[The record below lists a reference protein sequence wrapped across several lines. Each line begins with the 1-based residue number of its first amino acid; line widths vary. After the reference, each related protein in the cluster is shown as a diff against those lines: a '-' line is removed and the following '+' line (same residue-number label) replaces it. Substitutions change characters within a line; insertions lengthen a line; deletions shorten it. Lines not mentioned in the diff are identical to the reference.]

1 MRLMI
6 TFTHIDGEWGRL
18 GDEGRR
24 ALRDWHRA
32 FRAQLRSEQGAEMVN
47 FAPRDQ
53 ARTVRL
59 LADGQF
65 RVDDGPFQH
74 GVESAGG
81 YFIVDVD
88 SLDETVAWARRG
100 RFMPG
105 ACEVREL
112 VEAQM

>member
-1 MRLMI
+1 MRFMI

-18 GDEGRR
+18 GDEGRK
-24 ALRDWHRA
+24 ALRDWHREFSA
-32 FRAQLRSEQGAEMVN
+32 HLRTEQDTEMVY
-47 FAPRDQ
+47 FAPRER

-65 RVDDGPFQH
+65 RVDEGPFQ
-74 GVESAGG
+74 GGIEAAGG
-81 YFIVDVD
+81 YFVVDVE
-88 SLDETVAWARRG
+88 SLDEALEWGRRG

-112 VEAQM
+112 VEPRM